1 MLPAMTLNNRLSKD
15 VEALAGG
22 DAAEAVPMTRL
33 QRTVARRMA
42 AAKAEIPEFT
52 AELEVDMGAV
62 RELRE
67 RLRGAD
73 GKAPSYNDFAVRA
86 CALALRAVP
95 KLNTSYSPDGVIAHA
110 GVNVGVAVASGGALV
125 VPTVFDADLKP
136 VEEIAAEIRALAA
149 KVKEGSIR
157 VEELSGGTF
166 TVSNLGMHGV
176 SRFTA
181 IISPPQVGILALGA
195 IREEFVPGADGAP
208 VLRPRMAAVLSSD
221 HRVVYGADAAE
232 FLRAFQAALEQ
243 PSKLIETND
252 FLEEDR

>member
-1 MLPAMTLNNRLSKD
+1 MPL
-15 VEALAGG
+15 
-22 DAAEAVPMTRL
+22 TRL
-33 QRTVARRMA
+33 QRAVARRMV

-62 RELRE
+62 RELRA
-67 RLRGAD
+67 RLRYEK
-73 GKAPSYNDFAVRA
+73 GKAPSYNDFAIRA

-95 KLNTSYSPDGVIAHA
+95 KLNASYSPDGVISHA
-110 GVNVGVAVASGGALV
+110 RVNVGVAVASDGALV
-125 VPTVFDADLKP
+125 VPTIFDADLKP
-136 VEEIAAEIRALAA
+136 LKAIAAEVRALVD
-149 KVKEGSIR
+149 KVKKSSIQ

-166 TVSNLGMHGV
+166 TVSNLGMHGI
-176 SRFTA
+176 SRFAA

-195 IREEFVPGADGAP
+195 IREEFIPDADGAP

-221 HRVVYGADAAE
+221 HRVVYGADAAK

-243 PSKLIETND
+243 PLQLVETND